1 MSVLDDLV
9 PWLRQQIAEKRRRAM
24 ATAFLPDGPAPAWT
38 YDRYRFGVT
47 VQHSDGYQVGVAS
60 RRAGAAPGLGR
71 YEEDLLDSDG
81 QHMELNDP
89 QAAIA
94 ECDAHTAILDLH
106 FVRSDGR
113 DLCNEDSDPYPCG
126 TVRAL
131 GLAHQHRAG
140 YREEWRW
147 RP

>member
-1 MSVLDDLV
+1 MSANDELV
-9 PWLRQQIAEKRRRAM
+9 PWLREQIAEKRRRAM
-24 ATAFLPDGPAPAWT
+24 ATSFLPDDPPPAWT
-38 YDRYRFGVT
+38 YDEYDHRV
-47 VQHSDGYQVGVAS
+47 VIQEDGHQVGVAS
-60 RRAGAAPGLGR
+60 HRAGTTPSGTP
-71 YEEDLLDSDG
+71 YEDLVLNADG
-81 QHMELNDP
+81 QHIELNDP
-89 QAAIA
+89 QAAVA

-106 FVRSDGR
+106 FVRSDDR

-131 GLAHQHRAG
+131 GLAHQHRAD